1 MTFQRGILGALFLS
15 PFFFLGCAAPS
26 AQLSGEANTGSN
38 TSSAEEE
45 KVGAKAEKAQAN
57 ASSFEAVDLDG
68 EDFDLSDHLGKDVII
83 LSFWSTWC
91 GPCKAEM
98 PTLQK
103 LHESHDGKGLKIVSI
118 SLDGADTMAGVK
130 PYIKSNG
137 YTFTVVIDEDT
148 SIAQSYNPRSALPF
162 MVMLN
167 RDGAIHKQVEGFQLS
182 EADHLVSEVKAL
194 VEAK

>member
-1 MTFQRGILGALFLS
+1 MTFHRSSLGVLFLS
-15 PFFFLGCAAPS
+15 SFVFLGCAGSS
-26 AQLSGEANTGSN
+26 AQVSDETGSGPN
-38 TSSAEEE
+38 GL
-45 KVGAKAEKAQAN
+45 KVETAAVEMAQAN
-57 ASSFEAVDLDG
+57 ASSFEATDLDG

-103 LHESHDGKGLKIVSI
+103 LHETHDGKGLKIVSI

-148 SIAQSYNPRSALPF
+148 AIAQSYNPRSALPF

-167 RDGAIHKQVEGFQLS
+167 RQGAIHKQVEGFQLS
-182 EADHLVSEVKAL
+182 EADHLVSEVNAL